1 MKLTKQMLQEMI
13 EEQAD
18 GMAGRQA
25 ITVGIHD
32 AIIGYM
38 ENERFFEMGAIPD
51 SVRRVIENS
60 SLRVAEAVDS
70 PGVAP
75 WRAGGSTMPIM
86 QEERS
91 ERKPNSQKKGKK
103 K

>member
-13 EEQAD
+13 EEQASNLPD
-18 GMAGRQA
+18 RQV
-25 ITVGIHD
+25 ISTGIRD
-32 AIIGYM
+32 AIIGHM
-38 ENERFFEMGAIPD
+38 ENEGLFERGAIPQ
-51 SVRRVIENS
+51 SVIRAIENS
-60 SLRVAEAVDS
+60 SERVAVAMDSHGAV
-70 PGVAP
+70 P
-75 WRAGGSTMPIM
+75 WRAGGETMPIM